1 MRFKNGDSPLLFLPQ
16 YSQEQEFVS
25 RTSTRSLLHRPC
37 LGQSIDRDTSKPRAR
52 NVPSASAVARGE
64 EDCVTRR
71 LYSTPYTS
79 KTISCFREQQVTHH
93 NDPVLEAQRAT

>member
-1 MRFKNGDSPLLFLPQ
+1 MRFKNGDSPLLSLPQ

-25 RTSTRSLLHRPC
+25 KTSTRSHLHRPC

-52 NVPSASAVARGE
+52 NVPSASADVRGE

-79 KTISCFREQQVTHH
+79 KTISCFESKR
-93 NDPVLEAQRAT
+93 